1 MVASRSHV
9 RSQIT
14 WIAMMHLACLLA
26 GSFVGIVL
34 RLGHEEMS
42 EYVFHHLEGWLL
54 LFGGVLLANYL
65 AGSYRLQ
72 YTFSR
77 FNLLVTW
84 IFSLTFALLILSIT
98 SYAWFMVVLGRGV
111 LFLSL
116 ASYSALSL
124 FLKLLV
130 YRNLFRSDVFLC
142 RTAIIGTGSRSL
154 AMKRMVENDFVLPA
168 HRVVAHIQVSGDG
181 DTDDVEDSVLDGVAV
196 LTTDRKTLE
205 AVVRSLSVSLI
216 IVGLDDVDGMR
227 SLYQELKRLRF
238 DGVEVLTPLSVAE
251 IYRGITPLE
260 LVNEEVLMQASLESG
275 LPMVWRMKRL
285 SDIIISSFGIILA
298 LPFLALASVLIKLSS
313 PADPVL
319 YSQSRVGQ
327 FGKRFCIYKLRTMRH
342 GAETDTGPT
351 WASHN
356 DPRITFIG
364 RFLRR
369 FRLDE
374 VPQFLN
380 ILRGEMSLVGPR
392 PERPEMIALLEKEIP
407 FYGERENIPPGLT
420 GWAQVRY
427 PYGESIEDAAHK
439 LEYDLYYM
447 KHLSMSLDLQII
459 LSTLRIVLF
468 GKERTT

>member
-1 MVASRSHV
+1 
-9 RSQIT
+9 
-14 WIAMMHLACLLA
+14 MMDLACLLA
-26 GSFVGIVL
+26 GSAVGIVL

-42 EYVFHHLEGWLL
+42 EYVFGHLEGWLL

-77 FNLLVTW
+77 FNLVVTW
-84 IFSLTFALLILSIT
+84 MFSLIFALLILSIT

-111 LFLSL
+111 LFFTLT
-116 ASYSALSL
+116 SYSVLSL
-124 FLKLLV
+124 FLKIMV

-142 RTAIIGTGSRSL
+142 RTAIIGTGER
-154 AMKRMVENDFVLPA
+154 AREMRRMIENDLVLPA
-168 HRVVAHIQVSGDG
+168 HKVVAHIRVCGDENAQRG
-181 DTDDVEDSVLDGVAV
+181 EDSVLDDVAV
-196 LTTDRKTLE
+196 LTTKRVSLE

-216 IVGLDDVDGMR
+216 VVGLDDMGGMR
-227 SLYQELKRLRF
+227 ELYQELKRLRF

-251 IYRGITPLE
+251 IYRGITPLGM
-260 LVNEEVLMQASLESG
+260 VTEEVLMQASLESG

-285 SDIIISSFGIILA
+285 SDIAIASLGIVLT
-298 LPFLALASVLIKLSS
+298 LPLSVLVAVLIKLSG
-313 PADPVL
+313 PRAPVL
-319 YSQSRVGQ
+319 YSQVRVGQ
-327 FGKRFCIYKLRTMRH
+327 FGKRFRIHKFRTMRH
-342 GAETDTGPT
+342 GAESDTGPT
-351 WASHN
+351 WAARN
-356 DPRITFIG
+356 DPRITFVG

-374 VPQFLN
+374 VPQFIN

-407 FYGERENIPPGLT
+407 YYSERENIPPGLT

-427 PYGESIEDAAHK
+427 PYGESIEDAARK

-468 GKERTT
+468 GKERST

>member
-1 MVASRSHV
+1 
-9 RSQIT
+9 
-14 WIAMMHLACLLA
+14 MMDLACLLA
-26 GSFVGIVL
+26 GSVLGIVL
-34 RLGHEEMS
+34 RLGHQEMT
-42 EYVFHHLEGWLL
+42 EYVFNHLEGWLL

-77 FNLLVTW
+77 FNLIVTW

-111 LFLSL
+111 LILSL
-116 ASYSALSL
+116 ASYSVLSL
-124 FLKLLV
+124 FLKLQV

-142 RTAIIGTGSRSL
+142 RTAIIGAGER
-154 AMKRMVENDFVLPA
+154 AVQMRRMIENDLVLPA
-168 HRVVAHIQVSGDG
+168 HKVVAHIR
-181 DTDDVEDSVLDGVAV
+181 VEEEGATAVNDESVLDGVAV
-196 LTTDRKTLE
+196 VHTDRKTLE
-205 AVVRSLSVSLI
+205 TVVRSLSVSLI
-216 IVGLDDVDGMR
+216 AVGLDDMKGMPA
-227 SLYQELKRLRF
+227 LYEELKRLRF

-251 IYRGITPLE
+251 IYRGITPLA

-285 SDIIISSFGIILA
+285 SDIIIAILGILVS
-298 LPFLALASVLIKLSS
+298 LPFSLLAALLIKLSG
-313 PADPVL
+313 PRDPIF
-319 YSQSRVGQ
+319 YSQVRVGQ
-327 FGKRFCIYKLRTMRH
+327 FGKRFRIYKFRTMRR
-342 GAETDTGPT
+342 GAESETGPT
-351 WASHN
+351 WATRG

-364 RFLRR
+364 RVLRR

-374 VPQFLN
+374 IPQFIN

-392 PERPEMIALLEKEIP
+392 PERPEMITLLEKEIP

-427 PYGESIEDAAHK
+427 PYGETIEDAARK